1 MVGATAPYSKKN
13 NQTLI
18 IAIAYYCLLIYYW
31 LLLYNLWVY
40 MSTNKRTARL
50 ALTLSPQIDSVV
62 TRYAIIT
69 GQKKTA
75 VINNL
80 LVMSLPFLT
89 SALGVLESGDTPT
102 NATLF
107 VLENV

>member
-1 MVGATAPYSKKN
+1 MA
-13 NQTLI
+13 
-18 IAIAYYCLLIYYW
+18 
-31 LLLYNLWVY
+31 
-40 MSTNKRTARL
+40 TNKRTARL
-50 ALTLSPQIDSVV
+50 ALTLSFEVDSVV
-62 TRYAIIT
+62 SRYALVT

-102 NATLF
+102 APILF